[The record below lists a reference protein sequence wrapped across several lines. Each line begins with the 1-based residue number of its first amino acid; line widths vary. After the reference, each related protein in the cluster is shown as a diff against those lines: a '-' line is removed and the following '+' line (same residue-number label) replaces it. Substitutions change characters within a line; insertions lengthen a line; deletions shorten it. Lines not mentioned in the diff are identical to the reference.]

1 MKPEAAPAVRSEC
14 SSFLLPSAFRILTS
28 EEHSLVDPVL
38 QLLRDL
44 VAIDSVNPSL
54 VPGASGEA
62 VIAERIAVALRA
74 AGLDVQVTGG
84 ATGRPNVV
92 GVLEGRAPGRA
103 LMLCGHMDTVGVE
116 EMTAPFDPV
125 ERDGRLYGRGA
136 QDMKGGLA
144 AMIDAAARLAAD
156 GGLETGRL
164 IVAAV
169 ADEEHASLG
178 ADALVMEHSADGAV
192 VTEPTDLAVAIGHKG
207 FEWVEVETRGR
218 AAHGSRPAEGR
229 DAILYMGRVLAR
241 LEAIGAGLMARPGH
255 PLLGT
260 ASLHASTIGGGRE
273 LSVYP
278 DRCCLRFERR
288 TLTGESPDVAL
299 TEVQTALVELG
310 REDPEFEASVRQLFS
325 RPAYEIPDDQPVCR
339 ALAQVLR
346 RGGRD
351 ATATGMSF
359 WTDAAILAQAGTP
372 AVLFGPRGAGLHGRE
387 EFVEIESV
395 LTCRD
400 VLADLARDFC

>member
-1 MKPEAAPAVRSEC
+1 MD
-14 SSFLLPSAFRILTS
+14 SAI
-28 EEHSLVDPVL
+28 

-44 VAIDSVNPSL
+44 VGIDSVNPSL
-54 VPGASGEA
+54 VPGGAGEA
-62 VIAERIAVALRA
+62 EIAERIATALRA
-74 AGLDVQVTGG
+74 AGLDVQVTEV

-92 GVLEGRAPGRA
+92 GVLEGRASGRA

-116 EMTAPFDPV
+116 GMTAPFDPV

-144 AMIDAAARLAAD
+144 SMIDAAAKLAAD

-178 ADALVMEHSADGAV
+178 ADALVQQHAADGAV
-192 VTEPTDLAVAIGHKG
+192 VTEPTDLRIATGHKG

-218 AAHGSRPAEGR
+218 AAHGSRPDEGR
-229 DAILYMGRVLAR
+229 DAILRMGRVLAR
-241 LEAIGAGLMARPGH
+241 LEGINAGLTTGPGH

-278 DRCCLRFERR
+278 DRCHLRFERR
-288 TLTGESPDVAL
+288 TLMGEPLDVGL

-310 REDPEFEASVRQLFS
+310 REDAEFDVSAHQLFA
-325 RPAYEIPDDQPVCR
+325 RPPYEIPADHAVCR
-339 ALAQVLR
+339 ALVQVLQR
-346 RGGRD
+346 RGRD
-351 ATATGMSF
+351 AAPTGMSF
-359 WTDAAILAQAGTP
+359 WTDAAVLGQAGTP
-372 AVLFGPRGAGLHGRE
+372 AVLFGPAGAGLHGAE
-387 EFVEIESV
+387 EYVELDSV
-395 LTCRD
+395 IVCRD
-400 VLADLARDFC
+400 TLVELAREYC

>member
-1 MKPEAAPAVRSEC
+1 MDPAIR
-14 SSFLLPSAFRILTS
+14 
-28 EEHSLVDPVL
+28 
-38 QLLRDL
+38 LLRDL

-74 AGLDVQVTGG
+74 AGLAVRVTRG

-116 EMTAPFDPV
+116 GMTAPFDPV

-178 ADALVMEHSADGAV
+178 AEALVREHTADGAV
-192 VTEPTDLAVAIGHKG
+192 VTEPTDLAVATGHKG

-229 DAILYMGRVLAR
+229 DAILHMGRVLAR
-241 LEAIGAGLMARPGH
+241 LEAISAGLMTRPGH

-278 DRCCLRFERR
+278 DRCCLRVERR
-288 TLTGESPDVAL
+288 TLTGEPPDVGL

-310 REDPEFEASVRQLFS
+310 REDAEFEASVRQLFS
-325 RPAYEIPDDQPVCR
+325 RPAYEIPADHPMCQ
-339 ALAQVLR
+339 ALVQVLR
-346 RGGRD
+346 RRGGD
-351 ATATGMSF
+351 TAPTGMSF

-395 LTCRD
+395 IVCRD
-400 VLADLARDFC
+400 TLVELAREFC

>member
-1 MKPEAAPAVRSEC
+1 MD
-14 SSFLLPSAFRILTS
+14 SAIR
-28 EEHSLVDPVL
+28 
-38 QLLRDL
+38 LLRDL
-44 VAIDSVNPSL
+44 VSIDSVNPML
-54 VPGASGEA
+54 VPGGTGEA
-62 VIAERIAVALRA
+62 AIADRIATALRA
-74 AGLDVQVTGG
+74 AGLDVQVSEV
-84 ATGRPNVV
+84 APGRPNVV
-92 GVLEGRAPGRA
+92 GLLEGRAPGRA

-116 EMTAPFDPV
+116 GMTAPFEPV
-125 ERDGRLYGRGA
+125 ERGGRLFGRGA

-144 AMIDAAARLAAD
+144 AMIDAATRLATG
-156 GGLETGRL
+156 GGLDRGRL

-178 ADALVMEHSADGAV
+178 ADALAREQTADGAV
-192 VTEPTDLAVAIGHKG
+192 VTEPTDLAVAICHKG

-229 DAILYMGRVLAR
+229 DAILQMGRVLAR
-241 LEAIGAGLMARPGH
+241 LEAINVGLMRGSGH
-255 PLLGT
+255 PLLGS
-260 ASLHASTIGGGRE
+260 ASLHASTIDGGRE

-278 DRCCLRFERR
+278 DRCRLRFERR
-288 TLTGESPDVAL
+288 TLMGEPPDVGL
-299 TEVQTALVELG
+299 TEVQTALAELG
-310 REDPEFEASVRQLFS
+310 REDVEFEASVRQLFS
-325 RPAYEIPDDQPVCR
+325 RPAYEIGDDQPVCL

-346 RGGRD
+346 RRDRD
-351 ATATGMSF
+351 ATVTGMSF

-400 VLADLARDFC
+400 VLTDLARDFC

>member
-1 MKPEAAPAVRSEC
+1 MDPA
-14 SSFLLPSAFRILTS
+14 I
-28 EEHSLVDPVL
+28 

-74 AGLDVQVTGG
+74 VGLAVRVTRG

-116 EMTAPFDPV
+116 GMTAPFDPV
-125 ERDGRLYGRGA
+125 ERAGRLYGRGA

-144 AMIDAAARLAAD
+144 AMIDAAARVAAD
-156 GGLETGRL
+156 GGLETGHL

-178 ADALVMEHSADGAV
+178 AEALVREHTADGAV
-192 VTEPTDLAVAIGHKG
+192 VTEPTDLAVATGHKG

-229 DAILYMGRVLAR
+229 DAILHMGRVLAR
-241 LEAIGAGLMARPGH
+241 LEAISAGLMTRPGH

-278 DRCCLRFERR
+278 DRCCLRVERR
-288 TLTGESPDVAL
+288 TLTGEPPDVGL

-310 REDPEFEASVRQLFS
+310 REDAEFEASVRQLFS
-325 RPAYEIPDDQPVCR
+325 RPAYEIPADHPMCQ
-339 ALAQVLR
+339 ALVQVLR
-346 RGGRD
+346 RRGGD
-351 ATATGMSF
+351 TAPTGMSF

-395 LTCRD
+395 IVCRD
-400 VLADLARDFC
+400 TLVELAREFC